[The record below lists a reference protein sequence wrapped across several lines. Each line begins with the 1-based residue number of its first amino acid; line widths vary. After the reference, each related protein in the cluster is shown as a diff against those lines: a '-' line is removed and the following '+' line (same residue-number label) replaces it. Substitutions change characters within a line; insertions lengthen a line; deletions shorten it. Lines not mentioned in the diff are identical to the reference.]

1 MVLALDGPSGT
12 QLVAY
17 LIPAQ
22 APTAALRDSL
32 REHLKATLPEHM
44 VPAHQVFLE
53 SLPLTANGKLDRRA
67 LPSPDVTQLQQLFVA
82 PQTPLEQDVA
92 AIWAD
97 VLKLERVGLNDN
109 FFELGGH
116 SLLAVQATQRV
127 QLLLGLEV
135 PLSALF
141 AAGRL
146 ADYVATMA
154 GLAPA
159 SAADVDELSDF
170 LAELESV

>member
-1 MVLALDGPSGT
+1 MQS
-12 QLVAY
+12 
-17 LIPAQ
+17 
-22 APTAALRDSL
+22 LRDTL
-32 REHLKATLPEHM
+32 REYLKAMLPEYM
-44 VPAHQVFLE
+44 VPAHFVALDA
-53 SLPLTANGKLDRRA
+53 LPLTPNGKLDRKA
-67 LPSPDVTQLQQLFVA
+67 LPAPDANTLQEGFVV
-82 PQTPLEQDVA
+82 PCSELEVQVA

-97 VLKLERVGLNDN
+97 VLKLERVGMNDN

-141 AAGRL
+141 SAGRL

-154 GLAPA
+154 ELAPA
-159 SAADVDELSDF
+159 SPADVDELSDF